1 MAYDYTMCRRFVS
14 PDHVSIEEDF
24 DLVRSAWEFPA
35 HFNVAPGQAIPV
47 IRVIEGQPDPVLLT
61 WGFGEHD
68 TANLPVEALR
78 SGADAHGLLAQGLR
92 CVMPAFG
99 FYAWRVSGGTRTPY
113 YIHPEDQDV
122 FGFAGF
128 WERESCTIIT
138 LPASAM
144 MAQIDN
150 IEARMPAI
158 LSREMR
164 EVWLYGSTANA
175 AAALAA
181 YTDERLIAYQVGS
194 RVDSLDSDDEALI
207 EPVETNVD

>member
-1 MAYDYTMCRRFVS
+1 
-14 PDHVSIEEDF
+14 
-24 DLVRSAWEFPA
+24 
-35 HFNVAPGQAIPV
+35 
-47 IRVIEGQPDPVLLT
+47 
-61 WGFGEHD
+61 
-68 TANLPVEALR
+68 
-78 SGADAHGLLAQGLR
+78 
-92 CVMPAFG
+92 MPALG